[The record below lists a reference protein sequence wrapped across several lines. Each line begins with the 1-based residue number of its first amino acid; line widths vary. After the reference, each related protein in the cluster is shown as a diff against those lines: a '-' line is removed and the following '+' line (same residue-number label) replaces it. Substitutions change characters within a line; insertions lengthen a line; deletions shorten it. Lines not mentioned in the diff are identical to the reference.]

1 MESTKEKIKT
11 HLEPLSCQGDCCDT
25 YEKLGPHCLEKESW
39 KSNCPCRSNNL
50 ECNYQKCKCSYA
62 TCKNRAVTNKQN
74 KLIETDVVERYSWG
88 IDLYTFRNLL
98 DLLPE
103 NFSEDVKST
112 FIEKKLLKSLSK
124 LNQNGYDLHLAFEN
138 IMKKVYDDETYNDN
152 DVFFASHLYNLF
164 NKVPILKKKTKAYS
178 KGVGMFCNKKE
189 GISENEFITGY
200 YGEIYP
206 PWYWYEKQ
214 DLIKSEKLDKELPD
228 FYNIMLERLKCDKLG
243 YDVIV
248 VDPNS
253 KGNFASRMSHSCSS
267 NCNTVPMA
275 TTNEY
280 LIGMYATKNIEYGE
294 ELTFNYNSVT
304 EKKKEYLD
312 AICLC
317 GNYLCRG
324 YYLIFAESMILTE
337 VLAKHHN
344 FLHRN
349 YILLKA
355 CAKEKELSEQDEN
368 LLNKYSIK
376 LSILGGAPLW
386 LKKWTALIL
395 EFIDYENKVLP
406 EMLLKEEMSKEQ
418 QKKKKES
425 TKTLNNNDNL
435 SSNSSTISDKKYK
448 ENKKR
453 KLYNEDDERIY
464 KLTKEDASFRKK
476 KNGTNK
482 MVIETEPIMMK
493 SLELNLEK
501 NEPLESK
508 SLENNTNEEDKIYD
522 IELNLN
528 NNTSSSNHNIT
539 NKDLNNVHKII
550 PELINEAEYKTKA
563 EFFKHYVKSI
573 TDNRIQNLA
582 ITIDKVTHVLNLLKI
597 ESPPL
602 IPLEKNEVFEYLYI
616 GEESIR
622 GILYTN
628 FKELSK
634 KLNNKGTYKDL
645 NDKILKIISLLKEES
660 SLTALQNN
668 LDLSIKK
675 QKEKFVEISKILWE
689 CEKIDQSKQF
699 LCYSALSDMLFLLS
713 KTSTFFNHNNKYKSV
728 ESINIQIR
736 KRDINSS
743 TVNNTNHLSKEEL
756 DKSVSNGKKSY
767 DKFYIW
773 GQLIGW
779 FKQTVSLS

>member
-1 MESTKEKIKT
+1 MESTKEKIKIN
-11 HLEPLSCQGDCCDT
+11 LEPSNCQGNCCDT
-25 YEKLGPHCLEKESW
+25 YEKLGPHCLERESW
-39 KSNCPCRSNNL
+39 KSDCPCRSNNL
-50 ECNYQKCKCSYA
+50 ECNYERCKCSYS

-74 KLIETDVVERYSWG
+74 KQIDTDVVERYSWG

-103 NFSEDVKST
+103 NFSEEFKST

-138 IMKKVYDDETYNDN
+138 IMKKVYDDETYSDN
-152 DVFFASHLYNLF
+152 DVFFATHLYNLF
-164 NKVPILKKKTKAYS
+164 NRVPILKKKTKAYS
-178 KGVGMFCNKKE
+178 KGVGMFCNRKE

-275 TTNEY
+275 TDREY

-317 GNYLCRG
+317 GNYSCRG

-355 CAKEKELSEQDEN
+355 CAEERELSEQDEH

-376 LSILGGAPLW
+376 KSILGGAPTW

-395 EFIDYENKVLP
+395 EFIDYENKILP
-406 EMLLKEEMSKEQ
+406 EILLKEEMLKEL
-418 QKKKKES
+418 QKKKKEPN
-425 TKTLNNNDNL
+425 KTLNNNDNL

-453 KLYNEDDERIY
+453 KVYNEEDERLY
-464 KLTKEDASFRKK
+464 QLSKEDISYKKK
-476 KNGTNK
+476 KNGNK
-482 MVIETEPIMMK
+482 KMDIEMEPTIMK

-501 NEPLESK
+501 NEPIESK
-508 SLENNTNEEDKIYD
+508 TMENYINEDGKVCDVE
-522 IELNLN
+522 LN
-528 NNTSSSNHNIT
+528 NNTSSSNHNT
-539 NKDLNNVHKII
+539 TSKEFNNVDKDI
-550 PELINEAEYKTKA
+550 PTLVYDTEYRTKA
-563 EFFKHYVKSI
+563 EFYKHYVKSI

-582 ITIDKVTHVLNLLKI
+582 ITIDKVSHVLNLLKI
-597 ESPPL
+597 DSPPL
-602 IPLEKNEVFEYLYI
+602 IPLEKNEIFEYLYF
-616 GEESIR
+616 GEDSIR

-634 KLNNKGTYKDL
+634 RLNNKGTSKDL
-645 NDKILKIISLLKEES
+645 IDKILKIICLLKEET

-675 QKEKFVEISKILWE
+675 MKEKFVEISKILCE
-689 CEKIDQSKQF
+689 CEKIDESKQY

-728 ESINIQIR
+728 ESDKIQIR

-743 TVNNTNHLSKEEL
+743 TGNNTNHLTKEEL
-756 DKSVSNGKKSY
+756 DKSVASGKKSY

-779 FKQTVSLS
+779 FKQTVRLF